1 MALDG
6 GMLSLLGPLRPTP
19 GAIDGRWALG
29 IGDTLARLAPGPDPV
44 RAALRLLNHFGGIAI
59 SDDEVEFDGDAA
71 HWDDV
76 KEIETHKL
84 AGYLLSGAL
93 DKQIDKLPVPWFP
106 FRGLALGAASQAVLT
121 LIVATV
127 DGVFRG
133 AFDVAIPA
141 EVHHRGLLRE
151 KTLTPGMLATVLLA
165 DPAVREAL
173 TATARA
179 HGVEIRPADDDVLD
193 AARRRARRVKA
204 LWKAVGSDGDEVVGV
219 HGRPAHVGG

>member
-6 GMLSLLGPLRPTP
+6 GVLSVFGLRPRPT
-19 GAIDGRWALG
+19 AIDGRWAVG
-29 IGDTLARLAPGPDPV
+29 VGDTLAALIPAPEPLRGL
-44 RAALRLLNHFGGIAI
+44 LRLLNRFGGLAL
-59 SDDEVEFDGDAA
+59 SGDEVEFDGDGVQ
-71 HWDDV
+71 WSDV

-106 FRGLALGAASQAVLT
+106 FRGLALNAASQAALT
-121 LIVATV
+121 VIVATA

-141 EVHHRGLLRE
+141 EVHYRGLFRE
-151 KTLTPGMLATVLLA
+151 RTLAPGMLATVLLA

-173 TATARA
+173 TATAEA
-179 HGVEIRPADDDVLD
+179 HGVQIRPADDDVLD
-193 AARRRARRVKA
+193 AARRRARRVKG
-204 LWKAVGSDGDEVVGV
+204 LLTFVRSDRDEVVGV
-219 HGRPAHVGG
+219 DGRPAHVGG

>member
-6 GMLSLLGPLRPTP
+6 EVLSVFGLRPAP
-19 GAIDGRWALG
+19 GAIDGRWAVGLG
-29 IGDTLARLAPGPDPV
+29 DALARLVPAPEPLPGL
-44 RAALRLLNHFGGIAI
+44 LRLLNHFGGLAI
-59 SDDEVEFDGDAA
+59 SGDEVEFDGDGVQ
-71 HWDDV
+71 WSDV

-106 FRGLALGAASQAVLT
+106 FRGLALSAASQAALT
-121 LIVATV
+121 VIVATA

-133 AFDVAIPA
+133 ALDVAIPA
-141 EVHHRGLLRE
+141 EVHYRGLLRE
-151 KTLTPGMLATVLLA
+151 RTLTPGMLATVLLA
-165 DPAVREAL
+165 DPAVRKAL
-173 TATARA
+173 TATAEA

-204 LWKAVGSDGDEVVGV
+204 LLNAVRSDGDEVVGV
-219 HGRPAHVGG
+219 DGRPAHVGG

>member
-1 MALDG
+1 
-6 GMLSLLGPLRPTP
+6 MLSLLGPLRPTP

-29 IGDTLARLAPGPDPV
+29 IGDTLARLIPGPDPV
-44 RAALRLLNHFGGIAI
+44 RATVRLLNHFGGLAI
-59 SDDEVEFDGDAA
+59 SDDELEFDGDSARWA
-71 HWDDV
+71 DV
-76 KEIETHKL
+76 KEIETHKF

-141 EVHHRGLLRE
+141 EVHYRGLLRE
-151 KTLTPGMLATVLLA
+151 KTLTPGMLATALLA
-165 DPAVREAL
+165 DPAVRKAL
-173 TATARA
+173 IATAEA
-179 HGVEIRPADDDVLD
+179 HGVEVRPADDDVLD
-193 AARRRARRVKA
+193 AARQRARRLKGLLKV
-204 LWKAVGSDGDEVVGV
+204 LRDSGSDRDEVVGV
-219 HGRPAHVGG
+219 HGGPAHLGR